1 MNGGA
6 GIPDESTDTLSMFFP
21 AYCEEENVDFM
32 LDEAGRVAESLAHR
46 WELIVVDD
54 GSTDSTAELVRRR
67 SRSDERVRLVRHPR
81 NMGFGAALQSGIAA
95 CRYSWVFYSDFD
107 GQFDL
112 EELSRLWELRDSAD
126 VIAGYRRR
134 RQDPLMRLGYSLA
147 YNSLVHAMFWGGYK
161 DVDSSF
167 KLYRRSM
174 FDRVRPRSTCGV
186 IDLEILLLARAWGYR
201 IRQVPV
207 THRPRRAGTVSF
219 ESVRTGVVAWVQM
232 GPIVEM
238 FLQLLALRRRLASR
252 RSMLDSDEAR

>member
-1 MNGGA
+1 
-6 GIPDESTDTLSMFFP
+6 MFFP

-32 LDEAGRVAESLAHR
+32 LDEAGRVADSLARR

-54 GSTDSTAELVRRR
+54 GSTDSTAELVE
-67 SRSDERVRLVRHPR
+67 SRARGDSRVRLVRHPR
-81 NMGFGAALQSGIAA
+81 NLGFGAALQSGIAA
-95 CRYSWVFYSDFD
+95 SRYDWVFYSDFD

-112 EELSRLWELRDSAD
+112 RELERLWALRNSAD
-126 VIAGYRRR
+126 VVAGYRRR

-147 YNSLVHAMFWGGYK
+147 YNSLVHTMFWGGFK

-167 KLYRRSM
+167 KLYRRSI
-174 FDRVRPRSTCGV
+174 FERVRPRSTCGV

-201 IRQVPV
+201 ILQVPV

-219 ESVRTGVVAWVQM
+219 ETVRSGVVAWVQLR
-232 GPIVEM
+232 PILEM
-238 FLQLLALRRRLASR
+238 FLQLLSLRRRMASR